1 MDVPALQAELSEKAQ
16 EALRRGHHCDASVF
30 DGEVLCI
37 SLPSCK
43 SRRRHTEKELTCWGF
58 PLPRFV
64 EALGPN
70 DEEVLRW
77 FNSPRVAKFPPCFRC
92 GLVTDCC
99 CANNDMLLE
108 QVANWLSFR
117 KAWTEIANSTKEWH
131 LLVEDDVKFTHKAAE
146 CWNELVTPELLQEN
160 AGEPCLVRCGWQL
173 GLEYVDEDPPELLND
188 AVRMSNHC
196 SLLNRAMAQE
206 LLLGS
211 SEHISATSDVYTHE
225 VVAVNFNHFTMFP
238 PISYD
243 LSFALK
249 VPSLIRP
256 KGIHQDDI
264 RHAMA
269 VERARRVE
277 PHRIRV
283 WLQTLVWVCEPPSVA
298 AGDGVA
304 GWGQVSDDGEDFQVR
319 VVYDLEDPPDWLYA
333 AYRLF
338 VGDAARKPRDFRQ
351 VDTRFVRRDRKSVV

>member
-1 MDVPALQAELSEKAQ
+1 
-16 EALRRGHHCDASVF
+16 
-30 DGEVLCI
+30 
-37 SLPSCK
+37 
-43 SRRRHTEKELTCWGF
+43 
-58 PLPRFV
+58 
-64 EALGPN
+64 
-70 DEEVLRW
+70 
-77 FNSPRVAKFPPCFRC
+77 
-92 GLVTDCC
+92 
-99 CANNDMLLE
+99 
-108 QVANWLSFR
+108 
-117 KAWTEIANSTKEWH
+117 
-131 LLVEDDVKFTHKAAE
+131 
-146 CWNELVTPELLQEN
+146 
-160 AGEPCLVRCGWQL
+160 
-173 GLEYVDEDPPELLND
+173 
-188 AVRMSNHC
+188 
-196 SLLNRAMAQE
+196 MAQE

-225 VVAVNFNHFTMFP
+225 VVAVNFTHFTMFP

-256 KGIHQDDI
+256 KGTHQDDV

-283 WLQTLVWVCEPPSVA
+283 WLQTLVWVCEPPSGA

-338 VGDAARKPRDFRQ
+338 VGDAAYKPRDFRQ
-351 VDTRFVRRDRKSVV
+351 VDMHWVRSVDLAFPY